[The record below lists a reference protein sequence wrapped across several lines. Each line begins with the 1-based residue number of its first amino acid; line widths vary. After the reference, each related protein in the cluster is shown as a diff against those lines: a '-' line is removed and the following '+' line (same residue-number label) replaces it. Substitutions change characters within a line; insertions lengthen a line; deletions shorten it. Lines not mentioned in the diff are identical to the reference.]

1 MSELYGAPLPII
13 LREIVRPALQMA
25 GIWSEAREQLVLGT
39 GAVESGYRWLVQ
51 RGGGPALGYWQCEK
65 ATHFDLWQNWIPS
78 KPELKDR
85 LRIMC
90 EGIERDGALIAFPMY
105 AAAICGAHYLR
116 DRRALPAAGDAQ
128 GMAAMHKA
136 AYNSALGK
144 TDPAE
149 SVIHFQRA
157 IEACR

>member
-1 MSELYGAPLPII
+1 MSQYGAPLKLI
-13 LREIVRPALQMA
+13 LTEVVRPGLQMA
-25 GIWSEAREQLVLGT
+25 GIWSDAREQIVLGT
-39 GAVESGYRWLVQ
+39 GAVESGYKYVAQ
-51 RGGGPALGYWQCEK
+51 IGGGPALGWWQCEK
-65 ATHFDLWQNWIPS
+65 RTHRDMWENWILS
-78 KPELKDR
+78 RGDLKDR

-116 DRRALPAAGDAQ
+116 DRRALPAAGDAH

-136 AYNSALGK
+136 AYNTAAGA

-149 SVIHFQRA
+149 SVVHFQAA
-157 IEACR
+157 IEACK